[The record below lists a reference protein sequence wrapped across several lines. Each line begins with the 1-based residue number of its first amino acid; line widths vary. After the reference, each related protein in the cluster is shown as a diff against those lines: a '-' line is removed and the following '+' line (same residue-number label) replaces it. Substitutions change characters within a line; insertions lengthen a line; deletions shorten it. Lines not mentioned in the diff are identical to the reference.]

1 VKGKKKYKKVFESS
15 FLKVYINN
23 MKIEIRS
30 GYEGI
35 AGYVLEKEYSIEME
49 RYCERDILKK
59 VLLNEFESEEGVVEY
74 WKGIDCDLNSVEDV
88 IEYIVYDKEEMEKMG
103 LYVSLM
109 ERRKKNE
116 N

>member
-1 VKGKKKYKKVFESS
+1 
-15 FLKVYINN
+15 

-35 AGYVLEKEYSIEME
+35 GGYYMLEKEYSIEME
-49 RYCERDILKK
+49 KYCEKDILKK

-103 LYVSLM
+103 LFEGKWMIGEEIVC
-109 ERRKKNE
+109 EFNRE
-116 N
+116 EEVE